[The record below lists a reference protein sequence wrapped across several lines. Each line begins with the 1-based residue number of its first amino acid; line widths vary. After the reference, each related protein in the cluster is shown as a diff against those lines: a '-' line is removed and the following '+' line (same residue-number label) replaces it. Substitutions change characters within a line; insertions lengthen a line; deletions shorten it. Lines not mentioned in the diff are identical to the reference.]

1 MTQPIRPIP
10 ADKINRVFHRFRTL
24 LEHHLFLLMLIG
36 MTGFSSML
44 VSGQSQLATDEEIGL
59 FMNSKTCLVL
69 EDGYI
74 SYNILMKDAVEK
86 YWEITDYEV
95 IDKKEFEER
104 RVDPKYSF
112 LVLVKGSF
120 EDDPA
125 GVQYNYLNLLMG
137 KNAAEMQFMPELAS
151 IPLSYANDEE
161 ADYAYA
167 VPAIIQFVQRH
178 VRTLKNKRAHIN
190 MLGLTYY
197 NQSRKFKDKSLL
209 LRKDHMA
216 PEVNTASLIKEVYP
230 YHFRLLTAEE
240 MQTELEN
247 PEVNTLFLHHVGPQE
262 EGVAGQCFELIFTPD
277 GELYYYNKR
286 EVTNEDP
293 DGFRKWDLRRIRF

>member
-1 MTQPIRPIP
+1 MQFNTLT
-10 ADKINRVFHRFRTL
+10 RVAV
-24 LEHHLFLLMLIG
+24 MLIAG
-36 MTGFSSML
+36 ALTMQYSM
-44 VSGQSQLATDEEIGL
+44 VNGQSTLATDEEIGL
-59 FMNSKTCLVL
+59 FMNSATCLVL

-104 RVDPKYSF
+104 RVDPQYSF
-112 LVLVKGSF
+112 LVLIKGSF

-137 KNAAEMQFMPELAS
+137 KNAAEVQYMPELAS
-151 IPLSYANDEE
+151 IPLSYSNDEE
-161 ADYAYA
+161 ADYAHA
-167 VPAIIQFVQRH
+167 VPAMIQFVQRH
-178 VRTLKNKRAHIN
+178 VRTMKSKRAHLN

-209 LRKDHMA
+209 LREDHMA
-216 PEVNTASLIKEVYP
+216 PEVSSASAIKDVYP
-230 YHFRLLTAEE
+230 FHFRLVDAEE
-240 MQTELEN
+240 MLTELKD
-247 PEVNTLFLHHVGPQE
+247 PEKNTLFLHHVGPQE

-286 EVTNEDP
+286 EVTNENP
-293 DGFRKWDLRRIRF
+293 DGFTKWDLRRIRF

>member
-1 MTQPIRPIP
+1 MVAIIG
-10 ADKINRVFHRFRTL
+10 
-24 LEHHLFLLMLIG
+24 LISFNG
-36 MTGFSSML
+36 L
-44 VSGQSQLATDEEIGL
+44 QVAGQSTMATDEEIGL
-59 FMNSKTCLVL
+59 FMNSTTCLVL

-86 YWEITDYEV
+86 YWEITDFEV

-104 RVDPKYSF
+104 RIDPQYSF

-137 KNAAEMQFMPELAS
+137 KNAAEVQYMPELAS
-151 IPLSYANDEE
+151 IPLSYSNDQE

-178 VRTLKNKRAHIN
+178 VRTLKTRRAHFN
-190 MLGLTYY
+190 MLGLSFY
-197 NQSRKFKDKSLL
+197 NQGRKFKDKSLL
-209 LRKDHMA
+209 LRKDQMA
-216 PEVNTASLIKEVYP
+216 PDVNTASAIKEVYP
-230 YHFRLLTAEE
+230 YHFRLLTTEE
-240 MQTELEN
+240 MLTELEN
-247 PEVNTLFLHHVGPQE
+247 PEENTLFLHHVGPQE
-262 EGVAGQCFELIFTPD
+262 DGVAGQCFELIFTPD

-286 EVTNEDP
+286 VVTNEDP